1 MVLLTLKRP
10 RVSCVPGFFPFRRS
24 TFSVTARKPRWI
36 QEYMVLKL
44 RTPTQHLL
52 FLLETK
58 FVVTWIQL
66 KLLIEVLTL
75 LVCLYYQTY

>member
-1 MVLLTLKRP
+1 MVLLTLKHP

-44 RTPTQHLL
+44 RTPANSAPTI
-52 FLLETK
+52 FSAPA
-58 FVVTWIQL
+58 VRR
-66 KLLIEVLTL
+66 
-75 LVCLYYQTY
+75 LYQ